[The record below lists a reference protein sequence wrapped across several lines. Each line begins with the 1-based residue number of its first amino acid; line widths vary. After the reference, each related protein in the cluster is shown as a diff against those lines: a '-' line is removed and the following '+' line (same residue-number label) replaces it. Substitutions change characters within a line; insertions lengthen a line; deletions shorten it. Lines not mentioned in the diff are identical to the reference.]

1 MKEIRALT
9 VVGKG
14 PGALPADEYGFME
27 FYCDDLECDC
37 RRAFIQVLARSRPGK
52 VLASINV
59 GWESLEFYRQRMPH
73 MPEAAQEIVSGSLDP
88 INEQSELA
96 PALLEVFRNTVATA
110 DYRARLKSH
119 YELFRRTKPRPLT
132 PGH

>member
-1 MKEIRALT
+1 MKEIRSLT
-9 VVGKG
+9 VVENVTNSS
-14 PGALPADEYGFME
+14 GALPADEYGFME
-27 FYCDDLECDC
+27 FYCDDAKCDC
-37 RRAFIQVLARSRPGK
+37 RRAFIQVLSRSRQGK

-59 GWESLEFYRQRMPH
+59 GWERLEFYRRRMPY

-119 YELFRRTKPRPLT
+119 YELFRRTKPRRR
-132 PGH
+132 